1 MKLIEAGSTLSN
13 ANALKLFKRE
23 AFCSAPDYS
32 PVAGLVAGYQLL
44 AKSLTDLQTA
54 LWAVLFFVTNPF
66 LSEISII
73 PFQEILMLGALCFA
87 TYLYIEK
94 RIAGASLVLTL
105 ACLTR
110 YEAWIACPFFAL
122 DYLLQNRKTFRTA
135 VTAVALFCWAPLAW
149 IGWHLGCTR
158 LSTPWCGA

>member
-1 MKLIEAGSTLSN
+1 
-13 ANALKLFKRE
+13 
-23 AFCSAPDYS
+23 
-32 PVAGLVAGYQLL
+32 LL

-66 LSEISII
+66 LNEISII

-110 YEAWIACPFFAL
+110 RMAPGLSRTFAVKRIGSREGL
-122 DYLLQNRKTFRTA
+122 YFQQVHSEGLHYILSWGKEDDEPAA
-135 VTAVALFCWAPLAW
+135 VMR
-149 IGWHLGCTR
+149 GGGC
-158 LSTPWCGA
+158 